1 MAAGSA
7 MSPNGQESLLNME
20 ITNHTIEP
28 RIKTQTQ
35 VIIYTLVFLE
45 VSNLRMYDMRAP
57 G

>member
-7 MSPNGQESLLNME
+7 MSPNGQESLLKME